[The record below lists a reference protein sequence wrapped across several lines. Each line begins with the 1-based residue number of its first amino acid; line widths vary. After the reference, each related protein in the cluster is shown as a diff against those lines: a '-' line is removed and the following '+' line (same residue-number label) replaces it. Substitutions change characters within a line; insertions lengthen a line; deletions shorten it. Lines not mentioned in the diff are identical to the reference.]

1 MKNTEGGD
9 SQEDGSEDYGR
20 GGCQEIRS
28 EDFWKRKLTM
38 VYCKSGCSRLKMKV
52 IRRHLKVTS
61 RPSERG
67 KRRRWQIVN

>member
-1 MKNTEGGD
+1 MQKGEALRRMGVKIM
-9 SQEDGSEDYGR
+9 EEEAVRRSEVKIFGR
-20 GGCQEIRS
+20 GNLL
-28 EDFWKRKLTM
+28 W
-38 VYCKSGCSRLKMKV
+38 CKSGCSRLKMKV